1 MDKEEKKTIKEEV
14 KETKKEHKCDE
25 KECHCQ
31 NKEKHK
37 KAKPNKELEKLKEEN
52 EKLNDK
58 LLRTSAEL
66 SNIVRR
72 NSLER
77 EQLLKYEGE
86 NVIKKI
92 LPIIDDFDRA
102 IQMDTTEDEKFIGGF

>member
-102 IQMDTTEDEKFIGGF
+102 I